1 MKNSIAVAAACGLLA
16 LAAASSA
23 QDAIMNSAET
33 INQDN
38 FKFSGYPIFELSD
51 GDNETGFGA
60 RAGYGFGR
68 GFDVEAKLGLFDG
81 VTYYGLDGEWW
92 VHRADPDVSIAV
104 GLHRLSFSDGL
115 GDIVGIDTTLLA
127 SDHISKNLELYGGL
141 RIAFEFPDGGDSF
154 QRMHLV
160 PGIEYRLGKDLDFLA
175 EVGIK
180 LNDDSSSYVSAGL
193 AYYIR

>member
-1 MKNSIAVAAACGLLA
+1 MKNYIAVAAACGLLA

-38 FKFSGYPIFELSD
+38 FKFSGYPIFELGD

-68 GFDVEAKLGLFDG
+68 GFDVEAKLSFFDG
-81 VTYYGLDGEWW
+81 LTYYGLDGEWW
-92 VHRADPDVSIAV
+92 VHRADPDVSLSV
-104 GLHRLSFSDGL
+104 GVHRLSFSE
-115 GDIVGIDTTLLA
+115 GDDVVGFDTTILT
-127 SDHISKNLELYGGL
+127 SDHVTKNLELYAGL
-141 RIAFEFPDGGDSF
+141 RVAFEFPDNDRDSY
-154 QRMHLV
+154 QRIHLV